1 MGLKTWIGGIGRGLR
16 TFVRRVADDRRG
28 NVAMLFALTIPVLI
42 LMTVGGVDIHRAST
56 VRANLQDALD
66 AATLAAARSPYTA
79 DADLREVGLA
89 ALKANLKPYPDITLR
104 EIDTSF
110 VLNDKD
116 VVVASATVDVKA
128 LVANIF
134 LPPYGKVM
142 DDYLPVGVHS
152 EVDRSSKNVEV
163 AMVLDV
169 TGSMAG
175 QRIIDLRAAAT
186 ELIDIVVQPVQ
197 TPYYSKVAIV
207 PYSMGVNLA
216 GRAASARGPITG
228 STDITNATWTVG
240 DAKAIT
246 GASKTDP
253 VKITSPGHTFVDG
266 DVVWITGVG
275 GMTSLNKKAFTVRN
289 ADTAAGTFTLRR
301 YGDDVDGTRNIYK
314 AYTSG
319 GTVRKC
325 QFSDCSVVITAPN
338 HGLVN
343 NNYVYITNVGGMT
356 QINNDTFLVGNATTD
371 TYTIDLQASE
381 DLSAYTSG
389 GKSWCAQE
397 GCSYFAFENMDD
409 DLVTHRI
416 TTCVSERIGT
426 AAYTDAAP
434 GPSAWTGRVYP
445 KSTSECLSNT
455 FSPLSS
461 DIAALKGEIAG
472 LRDGGSTAG
481 QIGIAWGWYA
491 VSPNFN
497 SLWSGNA
504 AAPYNTAETLKAV
517 VIMTDGEF
525 NTPYCRGVVARNA
538 GSGAV
543 GEQGRIDC
551 NSTNGSPFTQGKSV
565 CDGMKAQGIIIYS
578 VGFQITAGGNAED
591 VLEHC
596 ASTPANFF
604 NAGSGADLSEAFAAI
619 GRDIIQLRISK

>member
-1 MGLKTWIGGIGRGLR
+1 MGLRTWIGGMGHGLR
-16 TFVRRVADDRRG
+16 AFARRMADDRRG
-28 NVAMLFALTIPVLI
+28 NVAMLFAVTMPVLV
-42 LMTVGGVDIHRAST
+42 LMTVGGVDIHRVST

-66 AATLAAARSPYTA
+66 AATLAAARSPYTV

-89 ALKANLKPYPDITLR
+89 ALKANLKAYPDITLR
-104 EIDTSF
+104 EAETTF
-110 VLNDKD
+110 VLNDDD
-116 VVVASATVDVKA
+116 VVVASSTIDVKT
-128 LVANIF
+128 LVASIF
-134 LPPYGKVM
+134 LPPYGQFM
-142 DDYLPVGVHS
+142 DETLPVGVHS
-152 EVDRSSKNVEV
+152 EVDRSSRNIEV

-175 QRIIDLRAAAT
+175 QRIIDLRAAAK
-186 ELIDIVVQPVQ
+186 ELIDIVVQPIQ
-197 TPYYSKVAIV
+197 TPYYSKVAVV
-207 PYSMGVNLA
+207 PYSMGVNLDT
-216 GRAASARGPITG
+216 RAASARGPITG
-228 STDITNATWTVG
+228 STNITNATWTVG

-253 VKITSPGHTFVDG
+253 VGITAPGHTFVDG

-275 GMTSLNKKAFTVRN
+275 GMTSLNKKAFTVHN

-301 YGDDVDGTRNIYK
+301 YGDDVDGTRNTYK

-381 DLSAYTSG
+381 DLSPYTSG

-397 GCSYFAFENMDD
+397 GCSYFAFENMYE
-409 DLVTHRI
+409 DLTTHPV

-434 GPSAWTGRVYP
+434 GAGTWTGRVYP
-445 KSTSECLSNT
+445 RRTSECLTNT
-455 FSPLSS
+455 LSPLSS
-461 DIAALKGEIAG
+461 DIAALKTKIDG
-472 LRDGGSTAG
+472 LTDQGSTAG

-504 AAPYNTAETLKAV
+504 AAPYDTSETLKAV

-525 NTPYCRGVVARNA
+525 NTPYCRGVVAQNA
-538 GSGAV
+538 GAGATD
-543 GEQGRIDC
+543 GAYRIGC
-551 NSTNGSPFTQGKSV
+551 NGTNGSPFAQGKSL

>member
-1 MGLKTWIGGIGRGLR
+1 MGLKTWIGGMGRGLWAF
-16 TFVRRVADDRRG
+16 TRRMADDRRG
-28 NVAMLFALTIPVLI
+28 NVAMLFAVTMPVLI
-42 LMTVGGVDIHRAST
+42 LMTLGGVDIHRVST

-79 DADLREVGLA
+79 DDDLREVGLA

-104 EIDTSF
+104 EADTTF
-110 VLNDKD
+110 VLNDDD
-116 VVVASATVDVKA
+116 VVVASSRIDVKT
-128 LVANIF
+128 LVANII
-134 LPPYGKVM
+134 LPPYGQFM
-142 DDYLPVGVHS
+142 DETLPVGVRS
-152 EVDRSSKNVEV
+152 EVDRSSRNIEV

-175 QRIIDLRAAAT
+175 QRIIDLRAAAK
-186 ELIDIVVQPVQ
+186 ELIGIVVQPVQ
-197 TPYYSKVAIV
+197 TPYYSKIAIV
-207 PYSMGVNLA
+207 PYSMGVNLDT
-216 GRAASARGPITG
+216 RAASARGPITG
-228 STDITNATWTVG
+228 STDITGATWTTGV
-240 DAKAIT
+240 AVNVT

-253 VKITSPGHTFVDG
+253 VKVTAPGHTFVNG

-289 ADTAAGTFTLRR
+289 ADAAAGTFTLRR
-301 YGDDVDGTRNIYK
+301 NGANVDGTRSSYK
-314 AYTSG
+314 TYTSG

-343 NNYVYITNVGGMT
+343 NNYVRITDVGGMT
-356 QINNDTFLVGNATTD
+356 QINGDTFLVGNATTD
-371 TYTIDLQASE
+371 TYTIDVQADDE
-381 DLSAYTSG
+381 LREYTSG

-397 GCSYFAFENMDD
+397 GCTYFAFENMDE
-409 DLVTHRI
+409 DLVTHVI
-416 TTCVSERIGT
+416 TTCVSERTGT

-434 GPSAWTGRVYP
+434 GAGAWTGRVYP
-445 KSTSECLSNT
+445 RRTSDCLGNT
-455 FSPLSS
+455 LSPLSS
-461 DIAALKGEIAG
+461 DIGTLEGQIDD
-472 LRDGGSTAG
+472 LRDEGSTAG

-504 AAPYNTAETLKAV
+504 AAPYDISETLKAV

-543 GEQGRIDC
+543 GESGRIDC
-551 NSTNGSPFTQGKSV
+551 NSTNGSPFAQGKAL
-565 CDGMKAQGIIIYS
+565 CDGMKARGIVVYT
-578 VGFQITAGGNAED
+578 VGFQTTAGGAAED

-604 NAGSGADLSEAFAAI
+604 SAGSGTDLSEAFKAI
-619 GRDIIQLRISK
+619 GRDIIQLRISR